1 MTTNYRIETATG
13 KEITVSVRVYERLAL
28 VSVYIQQNGTANP
41 LSYGRHFNC
50 DTADEAF
57 RRAIDSYKARHI
69 KDALN
74 LVYELPEVYTIDHA
88 VAN

>member
-1 MTTNYRIETATG
+1 M
-13 KEITVSVRVYERLAL
+13 
-28 VSVYIQQNGTANP
+28 
-41 LSYGRHFNC
+41 SYGRHFNC

>member
-1 MTTNYRIETATG
+1 MTSNYRIDTATG
-13 KEITVSVRVYERLAL
+13 KEITVIVRVFETLAL
-28 VSVYIQQNGTANP
+28 VSVYIQQNGSVS

-74 LVYELPEVYTIDHA
+74 LVYELPEVYAIQPTVTA
-88 VAN
+88 